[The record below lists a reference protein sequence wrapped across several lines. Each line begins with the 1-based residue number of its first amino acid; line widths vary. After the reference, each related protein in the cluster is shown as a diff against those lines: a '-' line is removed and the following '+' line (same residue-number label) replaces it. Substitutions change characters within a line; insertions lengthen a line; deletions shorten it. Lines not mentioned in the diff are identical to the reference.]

1 MTPKIQVPSLGP
13 FWIETSRVYRYILW
27 CMCLDL
33 RTNFFNTIE
42 ILWLYHTLPNFVV
55 QRWPKAK
62 KHDKIRVITVSISC
76 AVYYKRMVA
85 EQQNSVAQIGF
96 RVLSP
101 WLRCRL
107 ASWPGWFSNRDPGA
121 LGEESTLLGGWAPS
135 GLKLLRFTPHYKPWS
150 SAIWKGSH
158 NPRGLTITMV
168 INH

>member
-1 MTPKIQVPSLGP
+1 MWLLRSFPHWVHELNGK
-13 FWIETSRVYRYILW
+13 TSHVDPW
-27 CMCLDL
+27 F
-33 RTNFFNTIE
+33 TNELFQHNRNS
-42 ILWLYHTLPNFVV
+42 WKLYQTLLFKGG
-55 QRWPKAK
+55 QKLK

-135 GLKLLRFTPHYKPWS
+135 GLKLLRFTPLYKPWS

-158 NPRGLTITMV
+158 NPGGLTITMV